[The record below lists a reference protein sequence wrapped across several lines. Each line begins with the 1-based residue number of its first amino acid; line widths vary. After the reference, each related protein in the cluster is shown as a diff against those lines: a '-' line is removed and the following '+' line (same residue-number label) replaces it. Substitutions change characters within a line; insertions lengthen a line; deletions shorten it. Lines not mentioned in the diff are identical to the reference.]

1 MYVLT
6 LPSSTQRVS
15 MTIVGTLFSHTIS
28 QNLPTVTPVG
38 PTGDKREERE
48 SEQDTEMY
56 AEFLPLKWFHL
67 ERLCKLSSYQH
78 SPVEC
83 MGICSY

>member
-1 MYVLT
+1 M
-6 LPSSTQRVS
+6 
-15 MTIVGTLFSHTIS
+15 GTLFSHTIS
-28 QNLPTVTPVG
+28 QNLPTVTPMG

-48 SEQDTEMY
+48 RGERERGREREGEQDTD
-56 AEFLPLKWFHL
+56 AEFIPLKWFHL
-67 ERLCKLSSYQH
+67 ERLCKLSSCQH